1 MPSENPSKPRIG
13 IPWRVSVEEAGNLR
27 AKLANYENAAR
38 AAGGEPVVLSLS
50 KPGELAS
57 ALEELDG
64 FLLPGSPA
72 DIPPGEYGAGD
83 TGLSAPGDAP
93 REATD
98 RAILRH
104 AFAEKKPV
112 LGICFG
118 CQMLNVYL
126 GGTLIQDLHAET
138 GTTMKHR
145 RKDSV
150 PEAPPE
156 ASPQVS
162 VDPWHAAQLEPGSRL
177 AALAGGSRAEV
188 NSSHHQAVRLPGR
201 GLQITAHAPDGTVE
215 AVEWAGGDNW
225 VVGVQWHPERMSD
238 AFTKRL
244 FEDFIAA
251 ARASREKLAAP
262 R

>member
-1 MPSENPSKPRIG
+1 MSSENPSKPRIG
-13 IPWRVSVEEAGNLR
+13 IPWRVSTEEAGNVR

-50 KPGELAS
+50 KPAELAS

-72 DIPPGEYGAGD
+72 DIPPAEYGAQD
-83 TGLSAPGDAP
+83 TGLSAPGDAA

-150 PEAPPE
+150 PEAPPG
-156 ASPQVS
+156 APPRAD
-162 VDPWHAAQLEPGSRL
+162 VDPWHAAQFEPHSRL

-215 AVEWAGGDNW
+215 AVEWTGGGNW

-251 ARASREKLAAP
+251 ARASREKLAA
-262 R
+262 RR